1 MSSSIMSRK
10 LRSSTM
16 IETLVALVL
25 LMIAFSFGMVIFM
38 KVTSTGASDKKMR
51 ADNHCELLADSL
63 MQADEKRDIHQVQ
76 NGISYKVSFRA
87 SEEQPDILVMNI
99 LAEDPKGT
107 LITEYVQLI
116 RNYESGTN

>member
-1 MSSSIMSRK
+1 MSSSIVSRK

-25 LMIAFSFGMVIFM
+25 LMIAFSFGMVIFLR
-38 KVTSTGASDKKMR
+38 VTSTGPSDKKMR
-51 ADNHCELLADSL
+51 AHNHCELLADSL
-63 MQADEKRDIHQVQ
+63 MQADEKRDIHLVQ
-76 NGISYKVSFRA
+76 NEILYKVSFRA
-87 SEEQPDILVMNI
+87 REEQPDILVMNI

-116 RNYESGTN
+116 RNYESDTN